1 MLSLIASRFLQGLV
15 TLLVVSFAVFALAH
29 ASGDPVDVMLPIE
42 ATLEEREALAER
54 MGFDDP
60 LHVQYWRYLT
70 HAVQGDFGDSIRTG
84 EPATQL
90 VGGRIGTSL
99 TLATAALVLT
109 LLVSIPFGVLAAV
122 KRGRWLD
129 KAAMAV
135 SLGGQAV
142 PVFWIGPIAVLVF
155 AVRLGWLP
163 TAGSTSWRH
172 YVLPSIVLSWGIAA
186 GIVRLLR
193 STMLEVLDSEY
204 IKLARSKGVHER
216 VVVWKHALR
225 NGMIPVVTLIGLM
238 YGVIVTGVIVVEV
251 VFALPGL
258 GRLGYEAVQ
267 WRDFPVLQLTVLMFV
282 FVIVLVNFLVD
293 ISYGII
299 DPRARS
305 SR

>member
-1 MLSLIASRFLQGLV
+1 MLSLISSRLLQGLI

-29 ASGDPVDVMLPIE
+29 ASGDPVNVMLPIE

-70 HAVQGDFGDSIRTG
+70 NAMQGDFGDSIRTG
-84 EPATQL
+84 EPASTL
-90 VGGRIGTSL
+90 VAGRIGTSL
-99 TLATAALVLT
+99 TLATVALVLT
-109 LLVSIPFGVLAAV
+109 LVVSIPLGVLAAV
-122 KRGRWLD
+122 MRGRWLD
-129 KAAMAV
+129 RAAMAV

-142 PVFWIGPIAVLVF
+142 PVFWIGPIAVLIF

-163 TAGSTSWRH
+163 TAGTTSWRH
-172 YVLPSIVLSWGIAA
+172 YVLPSLVLSWGIAA

-193 STMLEVLDSEY
+193 STMLETLDSEY

-225 NGMIPVVTLIGLM
+225 NGMIPVITLIGLM

-251 VFALPGL
+251 VFAVPGL

-267 WRDFPVLQLTVLMFV
+267 WRDFPVLQLTVLVFV

-305 SR
+305 PR